1 MKKEGKRSRLI
12 RERRKRKKQLT
23 VILIAAIVAI
33 VAIVAVIF
41 RKVTK
46 KPEELTGTT
55 QEETVEETKEPGIG
69 ATKEAGTAEKN
80 GKQEETE
87 KSVTDAA
94 SGDASTG
101 KTVETEELKESVTGA
116 TSGDASTGKTVET
129 EVPKESVTGATSEDA
144 STGKTEEIKEPEKD
158 QQTAAEI
165 SKTVKDM
172 SLRDKISFL
181 VMPSLETFVRSETE
195 TEGVTMVGAATRA
208 CFERYPAVLGFILA
222 GNNVENSDQF
232 ENLITDAK
240 AVRDGLPMAFAVS
253 EDAIRRTG
261 LIDKLETGAGTD
273 MYMGPLLKMGTFDEA
288 SESGTLMGKFLN
300 KYGIN
305 IYILPELNGLADQ
318 EFTEDSDVIGGYIEG
333 LRSSNIHV
341 CAAFYPEKGTQKDQ
355 EGYFTSVKTRYNLEN
370 KDSEIMKHAVNKGID
385 MIMVPD
391 CRYPQ
396 ILPNGEVA
404 SMSKTIMTDMIRGS
418 LGFSGIIITDVMSS
432 EQLGGR
438 SSGQAAAE
446 ALIAGADI
454 VLAPDNYEDAVTSI
468 QNAVQNGE
476 LAEDRINESVQRIL
490 NILGE

>member
-1 MKKEGKRSRLI
+1 MEKEGKRSRLV
-12 RERRKRKKQLT
+12 RERRKRKQMLI
-23 VILIAAIVAI
+23 VILIAAIVVIAAI
-33 VAIVAVIF
+33 AAVIF
-41 RKVTK
+41 GKLRK
-46 KPEELTGTT
+46 KPEEVTGTT
-55 QEETVEETKEPGIG
+55 QEETVEETEE
-69 ATKEAGTAEKN
+69 TV
-80 GKQEETE
+80 EETE
-87 KSVTDAA
+87 ETGTDAA
-94 SGDASTG
+94 AGDATTGKTVETGESKESGAGTTSGNASTG
-101 KTVETEELKESVTGA
+101 KTVETDEPKESGA
-116 TSGDASTGKTVET
+116 GNTSGDASTGAA
-129 EVPKESVTGATSEDA
+129 TGDA
-144 STGKTEEIKEPEKD
+144 STGITTKIEEPEKD
-158 QQTAAEI
+158 QKAAVEI
-165 SKTVKDM
+165 SKIVKDM
-172 SLRDKISFL
+172 SLRDKISYL

-195 TEGVTMVGAATRA
+195 TEGVTMVGQATRA
-208 CFERYPAVLGFILA
+208 CFERYPSVLGFILA

-232 ENLITDAK
+232 ESLIKDAK
-240 AVRDGLPMAFAVS
+240 EVREGLPMAFAVS
-253 EDAIRRTG
+253 EDAVRRTG
-261 LIDKLETGAGTD
+261 LLNKLLGTESETD
-273 MYMGPLLKMGTFDEA
+273 MYMGPLLKAGTFDEA
-288 SESGTLMGKFLN
+288 SESGTSMGEFLN

-318 EFTEDSDVIGGYIEG
+318 ELTEDTDVIGGYIEG

-418 LGFSGIIITDVMSS
+418 LGFNGIIITDVMSS

-476 LAEDRINESVQRIL
+476 LTEDRINESVQRIL
-490 NILGE
+490 NMLGE